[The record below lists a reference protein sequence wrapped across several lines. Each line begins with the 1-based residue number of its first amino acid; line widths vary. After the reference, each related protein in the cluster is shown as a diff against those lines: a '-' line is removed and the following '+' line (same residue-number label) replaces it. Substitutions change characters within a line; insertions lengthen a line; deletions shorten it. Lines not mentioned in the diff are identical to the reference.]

1 MRSRCKAMADSL
13 VYGKEPSMNRNS
25 DTEPVQLDLG
35 IAEDLVNTAGTDD
48 ELKPRT
54 TGRDTFKSFWKPI
67 TGAGAGVLILIIVF
81 VVWFKSYEE
90 STDVEL
96 NTLKLKINLL
106 EGRLSQLEKEA
117 LELQASVTKV
127 KRSQD
132 SIGGQLNTVS
142 AQVDQLEGKM
152 ASTTA
157 RPKILDTVR
166 SSLLTQDKG
175 RYHEVRSGETLYRI
189 AKAYGLSVDELCRL
203 NDISPDQVGDIKA
216 GRRLLVSSED

>member
-1 MRSRCKAMADSL
+1 MNLPVA
-13 VYGKEPSMNRNS
+13 SMFAS
-25 DTEPVQLDLG
+25 SS
-35 IAEDLVNTAGTDD
+35 
-48 ELKPRT
+48 LKPGT
-54 TGRDTFKSFWKPI
+54 TGRDAFKSFWRPI

-81 VVWFKSYEE
+81 GVWFKSHEE

-106 EGRLSQLEKEA
+106 EGRLNQLEKEVP
-117 LELQASVTKV
+117 ELQASVTKV

-132 SIGGQLNTVS
+132 SINGQLNTVS
-142 AQVDQLEGKM
+142 VQVDQLEGKM
-152 ASTTA
+152 ASATV
-157 RPKILDTVR
+157 RPKIPDTVR

-203 NDISPDQVGDIKA
+203 NNISPDQVGDIKP
-216 GRRLLVSSED
+216 GQRLLVSSEN